1 MPRSAGKP
9 DKEFAPAGRLRQ
21 CSIRMGVTTATVGDS
36 IRLDRSA
43 YKRLIWAVIISLA
56 VHLAG
61 YGGYELNKRYAFLS
75 KIVLPSWLQKA
86 LAEVKKFDE
95 PKIPTPPDDT
105 PLTFIEVP
113 ANIATPTPP
122 PNAKYYSDKNTV
134 AGNPNPDKDTG
145 VPKIDGTQTEMI
157 RTEDVLQPRREK
169 PQPVAQQA
177 PEPHPDE
184 HAAPRT
190 AQPVGDLVM
199 ANPELNPR
207 QDTGTAEKPRP
218 RTIAE
223 ALARQP
229 ENTLVGRK
237 MKTDGGVGLVRLD
250 AGFDTAATPFGAY
263 DQALIDAVQD
273 RWYALIGPTYDGRG
287 HGKVVISF
295 RLNDDGTITDAKVLD
310 SNVDEILSIYC
321 QKAITD
327 PSPFDKWTREM
338 RLKWPRQYRDLK
350 FTFYY
355 L

>member
-1 MPRSAGKP
+1 
-9 DKEFAPAGRLRQ
+9 
-21 CSIRMGVTTATVGDS
+21 MGVSAATVGDS
-36 IRLDRSA
+36 IRLDRPA
-43 YKRLIWAVIISLA
+43 YKRLVWALIISLV
-56 VHLAG
+56 VHLVG
-61 YGGYELNKRYAFLS
+61 YGGYELNKKYAFLQ
-75 KIVLPSWLQKA
+75 KLVLPAWLQQA
-86 LAEVKKFDE
+86 MAAVKKFDE
-95 PKIPTPPDDT
+95 PKIPPPPDDT
-105 PLTFIEVP
+105 PLTFVEVP
-113 ANIATPTPP
+113 ASVATATPP
-122 PNAKYYSDKNTV
+122 PNTQYYSDKNSV
-134 AGNPNPDKDTG
+134 AANREADKDTG

-157 RTEDVLQPRREK
+157 RTEEVLQPPREK
-169 PQPVAQQA
+169 PQPVAEQA
-177 PEPHPDE
+177 PVPHPDE

-229 ENTLVGRK
+229 QNTLVGKK
-237 MKTDGGVGLVRLD
+237 MKTDGGVGLVRLED
-250 AGFDTAATPFGAY
+250 SFSVAATPFGAY

-273 RWYALIGPTYDGRG
+273 RWYALIGQTYDGRG

-295 RLNDDGTITDAKVLD
+295 RLNDDGTITNAKVIE

-338 RLKWPRQYRDLK
+338 QLKWPRTYRDLK